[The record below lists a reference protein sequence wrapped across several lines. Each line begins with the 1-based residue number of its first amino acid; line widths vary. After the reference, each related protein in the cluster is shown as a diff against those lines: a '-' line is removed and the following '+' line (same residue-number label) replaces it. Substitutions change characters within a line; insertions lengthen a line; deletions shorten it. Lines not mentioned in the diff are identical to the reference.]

1 MVRVSELQSLP
12 LGERIGGRWAISLRK
27 WVITLCLLPLL
38 AAGYTKNIG
47 DTKSV
52 MLWVSF
58 SFGGLVTVGAIDAVL
73 HRTLFRHRRER
84 SVPAWWVVLDS
95 AFGGLIIGVCAWW
108 GGSLGDANDPA
119 QLAVRIPSLVL
130 LGGLWGV
137 FLTLLLDY
145 RERASAARNRLIDE
159 MVQFELMK
167 AQQSVIVEEVIQT
180 VREETVQEM
189 DRIRGAMS
197 DLESLT
203 VGEAAAV
210 LRSSAKDAIAP
221 LSRQLWMSVKDSY
234 PRIRLWNVL
243 SHAVRTQ
250 PFRPLALAVLTLCLS
265 FVDRVSRLGVTRGI
279 AVTALIVL
287 LIIPELSFANFLMRR
302 FPKLHSRIFLA
313 SLLVIEVQTIWVVIW
328 EKRVMN
334 APVSLAEI
342 VVSVLA
348 SLFIIFLTVGLQSFD
363 LLRGE
368 VTRFVR
374 DSVEEERIQLMA
386 RDRQIGAAVRE
397 MARELH
403 GSVQTRLVSCALAL
417 DMAAEAGDSES
428 MNAALLEARRILEP
442 EERQIS
448 GGVISIESEVSRKVD
463 VWKLLC
469 ACTTAIDVAVH
480 TPECANRVGRVVEEA
495 ITNAVRHG
503 GATSVD
509 IEIRQLGKDVQVQ
522 VADDGHGPTNGD
534 RGLGSSILDHATEG
548 RWVLE
553 AGDTGAVLTAM
564 VPNN

>member
-1 MVRVSELQSLP
+1 MLDGQTPSLA
-12 LGERIGGRWAISLRK
+12 ERIGGRWAIALRK

-58 SFGGLVTVGAIDAVL
+58 SFGGLVIAGAVDAML
-73 HRTLFRHRRER
+73 HRTLFRHRREHP
-84 SVPAWWVVLDS
+84 VPAWWVVLDS
-95 AFGGLIIGVCAWW
+95 IIGGLIVGVCAWW
-108 GGSLGDANDPA
+108 GGTLGNANDPA

-145 RERASAARNRLIDE
+145 RERASVARNLLIDE

-180 VREETVQEM
+180 VREETVQEI

-197 DLESLT
+197 DLEFLT
-203 VGEAAAV
+203 VGEAAAI

-234 PRIRLWNVL
+234 PRVRLWSVL
-243 SHAVRTQ
+243 SHAVKTQ

-265 FVDRVSRLGVTRGI
+265 FVDRVSRIGVTRGI
-279 AVTALIVL
+279 VVTALIVF
-287 LIIPELSFANFLMRR
+287 LIIPELSLANFLMRR
-302 FPKLHSRIFLA
+302 FPNLHSRIFLA
-313 SLLVIEVQTIWVVIW
+313 SLLVIEIQTIRVVIW
-328 EKRVMN
+328 EKQVVD
-334 APVSLAEI
+334 APVDYAEI
-342 VVSVLA
+342 VVSVMA

-403 GSVQTRLVSCALAL
+403 GNVQTRLVSCALAL
-417 DMAAEAGDSES
+417 DLAAEAGDSES

-442 EERQIS
+442 EEHLVP
-448 GGVISIESEVSRKVD
+448 GTVISIESEVARKVE

-469 ACTTAIDVAVH
+469 ACATRIDVASQ
-480 TPECANRVGRVVEEA
+480 TPECASRVGRVVEEA

-503 GATSVD
+503 GATAVD
-509 IEIRQLGKDVQVQ
+509 IEIRQQGDGVYVR
-522 VADDGHGPTNGD
+522 VTDDGRGPANGD
-534 RGLGSSILDHATEG
+534 RGLGSAILDHATEA

-553 AGDTGAVLTAM
+553 AGDHGAVLTAM

>member
-1 MVRVSELQSLP
+1 MARVPELTSLP

-58 SFGGLVTVGAIDAVL
+58 SFGGLVLAGAVDAVL
-73 HRTLFRHRRER
+73 HRTLFRNRHEHP
-84 SVPAWWVVLDS
+84 VPAWWVGLDS
-95 AFGGLIIGVCAWW
+95 AIGGLIVGVCAWL
-108 GGSLGDANDPA
+108 GGSLGDATDPA

-145 RERASAARNRLIDE
+145 RERASNARNLLIDE

-167 AQQSVIVEEVIQT
+167 AQQSVIVEEVIEA

-189 DRIRGAMS
+189 DRIREVMS
-197 DLESLT
+197 NLESLT

-210 LRSSAKDAIAP
+210 LRSSAKDAIGP

-234 PRIRLWNVL
+234 PRVRLWNVL

-265 FVDRVSRLGVTRGI
+265 VVDRVSRIGVTRGI
-279 AVTALIVL
+279 VVTAIIVL
-287 LIIPELSFANFLMRR
+287 LIIPELSFANFLMRL
-302 FPKLHSRIFLA
+302 FPKRHPRIFLA
-313 SLLVIEVQTIWVVIW
+313 SLTMIELQTICVVIW
-328 EKRVMN
+328 EKRVMD
-334 APVSLAEI
+334 APVNLAEI
-342 VVSVLA
+342 VVSVIA

-374 DSVEEERIQLMA
+374 DSVEEERVQIMA
-386 RDRQIGAAVRE
+386 RDRQIGTAVRE

-428 MNAALLEARRILEP
+428 KNAALLEARRILEP
-442 EERQIS
+442 HEYS
-448 GGVISIESEVSRKVD
+448 VSDSVISIEKEVARKVA

-469 ACTTAIDVAVH
+469 ACTTVIEVASH
-480 TPECANRVGRVVEEA
+480 TQECASRVGRVVEEA

-503 GATSVD
+503 GATAVD
-509 IEIRQLGKDVQVQ
+509 IEIRQQGTDVQVR
-522 VADDGHGPTNGD
+522 VSDDGDGPGKGAQ
-534 RGLGSSILDHATEG
+534 GLGSAILDHATEG
-548 RWVLE
+548 RWSLE
-553 AGDTGAVLTAM
+553 TGDNGAVLTAM

>member
-1 MVRVSELQSLP
+1 MLDGQTPSLA
-12 LGERIGGRWAISLRK
+12 ERIGGRWAIALRK

-58 SFGGLVTVGAIDAVL
+58 SFGGLVIAGAVDAVL
-73 HRTLFRHRRER
+73 HRTLFRHRREHP
-84 SVPAWWVVLDS
+84 VPAWWVVLDS
-95 AFGGLIIGVCAWW
+95 IIGGLIVGVCAWW
-108 GGSLGDANDPA
+108 GGTLGNANDPA

-145 RERASAARNRLIDE
+145 RERASVARNLLIDE

-180 VREETVQEM
+180 VREETVQEI

-203 VGEAAAV
+203 VGEAAAI

-234 PRIRLWNVL
+234 PRVRLWSVL
-243 SHAVRTQ
+243 SHAVKTQ

-265 FVDRVSRLGVTRGI
+265 FVDRVSRIGVTRGI
-279 AVTALIVL
+279 VVTALIVF
-287 LIIPELSFANFLMRR
+287 LIIPELSLANFLMRR
-302 FPKLHSRIFLA
+302 FPNLHSRIFLA
-313 SLLVIEVQTIWVVIW
+313 SLLVIEIQTIRVVIW
-328 EKRVMN
+328 EKQVVD
-334 APVSLAEI
+334 APVDYAEI
-342 VVSVLA
+342 VVSVMA

-417 DMAAEAGDSES
+417 DLAAEAGDSES

-442 EERQIS
+442 EEHLVP
-448 GGVISIESEVSRKVD
+448 GTVISIESEVARKVE

-469 ACTTAIDVAVH
+469 ACATRIDVASQ
-480 TPECANRVGRVVEEA
+480 TPECASRVGRVVEEA

-503 GATSVD
+503 GATAVD
-509 IEIRQLGKDVQVQ
+509 IEIRQQGDGVYVR
-522 VADDGHGPTNGD
+522 VTDDGRGPANGD
-534 RGLGSSILDHATEG
+534 RGLGSAILDHATEA

-553 AGDTGAVLTAM
+553 AGDHGAVLTAM

>member
-1 MVRVSELQSLP
+1 
-12 LGERIGGRWAISLRK
+12 LRK

-38 AAGYTKNIG
+38 AAAYTKNIG
-47 DTKSV
+47 DTRSV

-58 SFGGLVTVGAIDAVL
+58 SFVGLLLVGAIDAVL
-73 HRTLFRHRRER
+73 HRTLFRNRREHP
-84 SVPAWWVVLDS
+84 VPAWWVGLDS
-95 AFGGLIIGVCAWW
+95 VVGGLIIGVCAWW
-108 GGSLGDANDPA
+108 GASLGNANDPS
-119 QLAVRIPSLVL
+119 QLAARIPSIAL

-145 RERASAARNRLIDE
+145 RERASRARNLFIDE

-167 AQQSVIVEEVIQT
+167 AQQSVIVEEVIQA
-180 VREETVQEM
+180 VRKETVQEI
-189 DRIRGAMS
+189 DRIRGVMS
-197 DLESLT
+197 NLESLP

-210 LRSSAKDAIAP
+210 LRSSAKDAIGP
-221 LSRQLWMSVKDSY
+221 LSKQLWMSVKDSY
-234 PRIRLWNVL
+234 PRVRLWNVL

-250 PFRPLALAVLTLCLS
+250 PFRPLALAALTLCLS
-265 FVDRVSRLGVTRGI
+265 FADRVSRIGVTRGI
-279 AVTALIVL
+279 VVTALVVL

-302 FPKLHSRIFLA
+302 FPALHSRIFLA
-313 SLLVIEVQTIWVVIW
+313 SLLIVEIQTIWVVIW
-328 EKRVMN
+328 EKRIVD
-334 APVSLAEI
+334 APVDPAEI
-342 VVSVLA
+342 GVSVLA

-374 DSVEEERIQLMA
+374 GSVEDERIQLMA

-417 DMAAEAGDSES
+417 DMAAEAGDSGS

-442 EERQIS
+442 DERQVP
-448 GGVISIESEVSRKVD
+448 GTVVSIESEVLRKVD

-469 ACTTAIDVAVH
+469 ACTTAIDVASH
-480 TPECANRVGRVVEEA
+480 TSECASRVGRVVEEA

-503 GATSVD
+503 GATAVE
-509 IEIRQLGKDVQVQ
+509 IEIRQHGKDVQVR
-522 VADDGHGPTNGD
+522 VADDGRGPANGEQ
-534 RGLGSSILDHATEG
+534 GLGSAILDHATEG